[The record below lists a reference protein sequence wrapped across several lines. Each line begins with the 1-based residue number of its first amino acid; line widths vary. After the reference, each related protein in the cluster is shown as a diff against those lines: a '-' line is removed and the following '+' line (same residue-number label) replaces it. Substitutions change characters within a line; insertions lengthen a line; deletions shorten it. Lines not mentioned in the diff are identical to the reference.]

1 MEVNPIDIINLGVF
15 AHVDAGKTTTVERML
30 YACGTTRQL
39 GSVDDGTAATDSMDI
54 ERSRGISVRS
64 ASAVID
70 LSPGL
75 RLNIIDTPGHM
86 DFMAEVQR
94 ALLAVD
100 CGLLVV
106 SAAEGVQSQ
115 TELFFRAMERAGL
128 PVILFVNKIDRAGVD
143 MQLVFAELA
152 KKLSPHIVA
161 LNAVKAQGARDCAVE
176 DAAFDDDGILALCSL
191 DETLEDGFT
200 RGTLSQTQLED
211 SLFRLCAQGKA
222 YPLLYGSAAC
232 DVGIDKLLKVIQRLP
247 RVSEKAEGPLSGRIY
262 KIEHDKAMG
271 KAAHVRLFTG
281 VIQNRDTLT
290 LLDTH
295 NPRAEPRTE
304 KVTQIRQFSAGT
316 KLADRG
322 MFPGGD
328 IAVLYGLASA
338 KVGDIV
344 GELCAARSVPPLK
357 TTPLFHVRVTDGSP
371 NPTPLLTA
379 VRELAEEDPLL
390 QCEWEPD
397 ERELTVSIMGEV
409 QIEVLRHLLAARYGI
424 QAEFSPPS
432 VIYKETVC
440 RPGIGYE
447 RYTMP
452 KPCWAVIELSF
463 EPLAAGSGYVF
474 ESTVQKSQIPQ
485 RYQNHIETALPEAMK
500 QGLCGW
506 EVTDVK
512 ITLSGGGWHHIH
524 THPLDF
530 FLATPLAFMNGMVN
544 CGSQLLEPFLR
555 LEIEMP
561 EDVSGRLIGEII
573 NMRGEIVSSVTAG
586 GRTGLEACVPLAEAM
601 DFSARVSSLSSGKA
615 HYSSRFDGYRPC
627 PLELGKT
634 AKRRGVDPLDRA
646 KWILH
651 KRGAL

>member
-1 MEVNPIDIINLGVF
+1 MDIINLGVF
-15 AHVDAGKTTTVERML
+15 AHVDAGKTTTVEHLL

-64 ASAVID
+64 ASAVISLPD
-70 LSPGL
+70 L

-100 CGLLVV
+100 CGLLIV

-115 TELFFRAMERAGL
+115 TELFFRAMEQAGL
-128 PVILFVNKIDRAGVD
+128 PVVLFVNKIDRAGVD
-143 MQLVFAELA
+143 CGKVFAELT
-152 KKLSPHIVA
+152 KKLSPNIVA
-161 LNAVKAQGARDCAVE
+161 LNTVKSQGARDCAVE
-176 DAAFDDDGILALCSL
+176 DAALAFDDDGILTLCAL
-191 DETLEDGFT
+191 DETLEDGFS
-200 RGTLSQTQLED
+200 RGTLSQAQLEE
-211 SLFRLCAQGKA
+211 SLLRLCARGQA
-222 YPLLYGSAAC
+222 YPLIYGSAAC
-232 DVGIDKLLKVIQRLP
+232 DIGIGKLLEVIPRLP
-247 RVSEKAEGPLSGRIY
+247 RVHENADGQLSGKVY

-271 KAAHVRLFTG
+271 KATHVRLFSG
-281 VIQNRDTLT
+281 QIQNRDTVT
-290 LLDTH
+290 LMNQS
-295 NPRAEPRTE
+295 NPQAESREE
-304 KVTQIRQFSAGT
+304 KVTQIRQFSSGT
-316 KLADRG
+316 KLADCG
-322 MFPGGD
+322 KFSGGD
-328 IAVLYGLASA
+328 IAVLYGLSSA

-344 GELCAARSVPPLK
+344 GEICAKRHTPPLK
-357 TTPLFHVRVTDGSP
+357 TTPLFHVLVTDGNP

-390 QCEWEPD
+390 ACEWEPD

-409 QIEVLRHLLAARYGI
+409 QIEVLRYLLAARYGI
-424 QAEFSPPS
+424 QAAFSPPS

-440 RPGIGYE
+440 RAGTGYE

-452 KPCWAVIELSF
+452 KPCWAGIELSF
-463 EPLAAGSGYVF
+463 EPLAAGSGVIF

-485 RYQNHIETALPEAMK
+485 RYQNHIEAALPDAMK
-500 QGLCGW
+500 QGLYGW

-512 ITLSGGGWHHIH
+512 VTLSGGGWHHIH

-530 FLATPLAFMNGMVN
+530 FLATPLAFINGMVN
-544 CGSQLLEPFLR
+544 CGSQLLEPFMWLD
-555 LEIEMP
+555 IDAP
-561 EDVSGRLIGEII
+561 EEVSGKLLGEIV
-573 NMRGEIVSSVTAG
+573 NMRGDVGRSVSVG
-586 GRTGLEACVPLAEAM
+586 GRTAIEACVPLAESM
-601 DFSARVSSLSSGKA
+601 DFPARVSSLSSGKA
-615 HYSSRFDGYRPC
+615 RFASRFDGYRPC

-651 KRGAL
+651 RRGAL

>member
-1 MEVNPIDIINLGVF
+1 
-15 AHVDAGKTTTVERML
+15 VDAGKTTTVERLL

-39 GSVDDGTAATDSMDI
+39 GSVDDGTAATDSMEI
-54 ERSRGISVRS
+54 ERARGISVRA
-64 ASAVID
+64 ASAVIT
-70 LSPGL
+70 LPGL

-86 DFMAEVQR
+86 DFMVEVQR

-100 CGLLVV
+100 CGLLIV

-143 MQLVFAELA
+143 ARRVFAELA
-152 KKLSPHIVA
+152 KKLSPSIIA
-161 LNAVKAQGARDCAVE
+161 INRVKTQGTRDCAVE
-176 DAAFDDDGILALCSL
+176 AAAFDDDGVLALCSL
-191 DETLEDGFT
+191 DKNLEDSFSL
-200 RGTLSQTQLED
+200 GTLTQTQLEG
-211 SLFRLCAQGKA
+211 SLFRLCARGRA
-222 YPLLYGSAAC
+222 YPLIYGSAAC
-232 DVGIDKLLKVIQRLP
+232 DVGIAGLLKVIQRLP
-247 RVSEKAEGPLSGRIY
+247 RVPEHGDGPLSGKIY
-262 KIEHDKAMG
+262 KIEHDRAMG
-271 KAAHVRLFTG
+271 KAAHVRLFSG
-281 VIQNRDTLT
+281 EIQNRDTLT
-290 LLDTH
+290 LLEGS
-295 NPRAEPRTE
+295 NLKAEPRIE

-316 KLADRG
+316 KLADCGR
-322 MFPGGD
+322 FSGGD

-338 KVGDIV
+338 GIGDIV
-344 GELCAARSVPPLK
+344 GEICAARSVPPLK
-357 TTPLFHVRVTDGSP
+357 TTPLFQVRVTDVSP
-371 NPTPLLTA
+371 NPTPYADTALLTA

-390 QCEWEPD
+390 SCEWEPD

-424 QAEFSPPS
+424 QAAFSPPS

-440 RPGIGYE
+440 RAGTGSE
-447 RYTMP
+447 AYTMP

-463 EPLAAGSGYVF
+463 EPLPAGSGVVF
-474 ESTVQKSQIPQ
+474 ESIVQKSQIPQ
-485 RYQNHIETALPEAMK
+485 RYQNHIEAALPDAMK
-500 QGLCGW
+500 QGLHGW

-530 FLATPLAFMNGMVN
+530 FLATPLAFMDGMVN

-555 LEIEMP
+555 LDIEAP
-561 EDVSGRLIGEII
+561 EEAAGRLIGEII
-573 NMRGEIVSSVTAG
+573 NMRGEVCNSLTVG
-586 GRTGLEACVPLAEAM
+586 GRTALAACAPLAEAM
-601 DFSARVSSLSSGKA
+601 DLPARISSLTSGKA
-615 HYSSRFDGYRPC
+615 KYASRFDGCRPC

-634 AKRRGVDPLDRA
+634 ARRRGVDPLDRA

>member
-1 MEVNPIDIINLGVF
+1 
-15 AHVDAGKTTTVERML
+15 VDAGKTTTVERML
-30 YACGTTRQL
+30 YACGATRQL

-54 ERSRGISVRS
+54 ERARGISVRS
-64 ASAVID
+64 ASAVIS
-70 LSPGL
+70 LPGL
-75 RLNIIDTPGHM
+75 RLNLIDTPGHM

-100 CGLLVV
+100 CGLLIV

-115 TELFFRAMERAGL
+115 TELFFRTMEQAGL
-128 PVILFVNKIDRAGVD
+128 PVILFVNNIDRVGVD
-143 MQLVFAELA
+143 TRKVFAELT

-176 DAAFDDDGILALCSL
+176 DAAFDDDGVLALCSL
-191 DETLEDGFT
+191 DATLEDGFA
-200 RGTLSQTQLED
+200 RGTLSQKQLED
-211 SLFRLCAQGKA
+211 SLFRLCARGCA
-222 YPLLYGSAAC
+222 YPLVYGSAAC
-232 DVGIDKLLKVIQRLP
+232 DVGIDKLLGIIPRLP
-247 RVSEKAEGPLSGRIY
+247 RICANADGPLSGKIY

-271 KAAHVRLFTG
+271 KAAHIRLFSG
-281 VIQNRDTLT
+281 QIQNRDTLT
-290 LLDTH
+290 LLDGC

-304 KVTQIRQFSAGT
+304 KVTQIRQFSTGT
-316 KLADRG
+316 KLADCGR
-322 MFPGGD
+322 FSGGD

-344 GELCAARSVPPLK
+344 GEICAARHAPPLQ
-357 TTPLFHVRVTDGSP
+357 TTPLFHVRVTDGNP

-390 QCEWEPD
+390 SCEWEPD

-424 QAEFSPPS
+424 RAEFSPPS
-432 VIYKETVC
+432 VIYKETV
-440 RPGIGYE
+440 REGGTGYE

-452 KPCWAVIELSF
+452 KPCWAVIELGF
-463 EPLAAGSGYVF
+463 EPLPAGSGYVY

-500 QGLCGW
+500 QGLYGW

-512 ITLSGGGWHHIH
+512 ITLIGGGWHHIH

-555 LEIEMP
+555 LNIAVP
-561 EDVSGRLIGEII
+561 EEASGKLISEII
-573 NMRGEIVSSVTAG
+573 NMRGEICGSITAG
-586 GRTGLEACVPLAEAM
+586 GRTEIEACAPLSEAM
-601 DFSARVSSLSSGKA
+601 DFSVRVNSLASGKA
-615 HYSSRFDGYRPC
+615 QYASRFDGYRPC

-634 AKRRGVDPLDRA
+634 ARRRGVDPLDRA
-646 KWILH
+646 KWILY

>member
-1 MEVNPIDIINLGVF
+1 M
-15 AHVDAGKTTTVERML
+15 DAGKTTTVERML

-64 ASAVID
+64 ASAVIS

-100 CGLLVV
+100 CGLLIV

-115 TELFFRAMERAGL
+115 TELFFRAMAQAGL

-143 MQLVFAELA
+143 TRHVFAELA

-161 LNAVKAQGARDCAVE
+161 LNAVKDQGSRDCNLE
-176 DAAFDDDGILALCSL
+176 DAGFDDDGILALCSL
-191 DETLEDGFT
+191 DESLEDSFSQ
-200 RGTLSQTQLED
+200 GTLSQAQLED

-232 DVGIDKLLKVIQRLP
+232 DVGIDKLLEVIRRLP
-247 RVSEKAEGPLSGRIY
+247 RVSENPAGPPSGRIY

-271 KAAHVRLFTG
+271 KAAHVRLFSG
-281 VIQNRDTLT
+281 QIQNRDSIA
-290 LLDTH
+290 LLEAGNT
-295 NPRAEPRTE
+295 RAEPRTE
-304 KVTQIRQFSAGT
+304 KVTQIRQLSVGT
-316 KLADRG
+316 KLADCGR
-322 MFPGGD
+322 FPGGD

-338 KVGDIV
+338 KDGDII
-344 GELCAARSVPPLK
+344 GELYAARSVPPLK
-357 TTPLFHVRVTDGSP
+357 TIPLFHVRVTDGNP

-390 QCEWEPD
+390 SCEWEPD

-409 QIEVLRHLLAARYGI
+409 QIEVLRHLLETRYGI
-424 QAEFSPPS
+424 EAEFSPPS

-440 RPGIGYE
+440 GPGIGYE

-463 EPLAAGSGYVF
+463 EPLTAGSGVIF

-485 RYQNHIETALPEAMK
+485 RYQNHIEAALPEAMK
-500 QGLCGW
+500 QGLYGW

-530 FLATPLAFMNGMVN
+530 FLATPLAFMNGMVS

-555 LEIEMP
+555 LNIALP
-561 EDVSGRLIGEII
+561 EEASGKIISEII
-573 NMRGEIVSSVTAG
+573 SRRGEIATSVTLND
-586 GRTGLEACVPLAEAM
+586 RSEIEACVPLAEAM
-601 DFSARVSSLSSGKA
+601 DLSARVSSLASGKDQYA
-615 HYSSRFDGYRPC
+615 SRFDGYRPC
-627 PLELGKT
+627 PPELGKT
-634 AKRRGVDPLDRA
+634 AKRRGVNPLDRA

>member
-1 MEVNPIDIINLGVF
+1 MEIINLGVL

-30 YACGTTRQL
+30 HACGVTRQL
-39 GSVDDGTAATDSMDI
+39 GNVDAGTAATDSMDI

-64 ASAVID
+64 ASAVIP

-94 ALLAVD
+94 ALLAMD
-100 CGLLVV
+100 CGLLIV

-115 TELFFRAMERAGL
+115 TELFFRAMEQAKL
-128 PVILFVNKIDRAGVD
+128 PVILFVNKIDRTGVD
-143 MQLVFAELA
+143 ARKVFTELT

-161 LNAVKAQGARDCAVE
+161 LNTVKAQGVRDCAVE

-191 DETLEDGFT
+191 DESKALEDALLQD
-200 RGTLSQTQLED
+200 TLSQTQLEE

-222 YPLLYGSAAC
+222 YPLVYGSAAC
-232 DVGIDKLLKVIQRLP
+232 DVGIDRLLETIPRLP
-247 RVSEKAEGPLSGRIY
+247 RVSENPSGNLSGKIY
-262 KIEHDKAMG
+262 KIEHDKTMG
-271 KAAHVRLFTG
+271 KAAYVKLFSG
-281 VIQNRDTLT
+281 QIENRDTIT
-290 LLDTH
+290 LLEIGS
-295 NPRAEPRTE
+295 PKAEPRTE

-322 MFPGGD
+322 NFSGGD

-344 GELCAARSVPPLK
+344 GELCAARNVPPLK
-357 TTPLFHVRVTDGSP
+357 TTPLFYVRVTHGNP
-371 NPTPLLTA
+371 NPSPLLTA

-390 QCEWEPD
+390 SCEWEPD
-397 ERELTVSIMGEV
+397 ERELTVCIMGEV
-409 QIEVLRHLLAARYGI
+409 QIEVLRHLLAVRYGI
-424 QAEFSPPS
+424 AAEFSPPS

-440 RPGIGYE
+440 KAGTGRE

-463 EPLAAGSGYVF
+463 EPLTAGSGYIF
-474 ESTVQKSQIPQ
+474 ESVVQKSQIPQ
-485 RYQNHIETALPEAMK
+485 RYQNHIEAALPEAMK
-500 QGLCGW
+500 QGLYGW

-530 FLATPLAFMNGMVN
+530 FLATPLALINGMVN

-555 LEIEMP
+555 LSIDAP
-561 EDVSGRLIGEII
+561 EEASGKLISEVI
-573 NMRGEIVSSVTAG
+573 NMRGEVIGSVNVG
-586 GRTGLEACVPLAEAM
+586 GRTELDTCVPLAEAM
-601 DFSARVSSLSSGKA
+601 NFSARVNSLSSGKA
-615 HYSSRFDGYRPC
+615 RYASRFDGYRPC
-627 PLELGKT
+627 PLELGRT